1 MAENICIH
9 CGLKTTFLNAKSR
22 SAGPVHFACMAA
34 YDLSG
39 EQESGDNPEDQKRD
53 RKHRHSD
60 QPGTEKAVPSSAT
73 VLSSDYGA
81 ARVVSGI
88 GEFLGWV
95 LSIACGR
102 SGVHF
107 CVGRYGRSGIHCGA
121 WRRHLRSLPCH
132 DGPIY
137 SSNGQQRGYDARNPA
152 TIANKEP
159 MRSPAIGRKRTLAN
173 P

>member
-9 CGLKTTFLNAKSR
+9 CGLKTTFLNAKFM

-60 QPGTEKAVPSSAT
+60 QPGTEKAVPSSDT

-81 ARVVSGI
+81 ARAVSGI

-95 LSIACGR
+95 LVLLAVVLVFISASQDMGAVGYVVALGVGI
-102 SGVHF
+102 SGLFLVMMAQF
-107 CVGRYGRSGIHCGA
+107 VRATVSNADTTREI
-121 WRRHLRSLPCH
+121 LRLLQTKS
-132 DGPIY
+132 
-137 SSNGQQRGYDARNPA
+137 Q
-152 TIANKEP
+152 
-159 MRSPAIGRKRTLAN
+159 
-173 P
+173 